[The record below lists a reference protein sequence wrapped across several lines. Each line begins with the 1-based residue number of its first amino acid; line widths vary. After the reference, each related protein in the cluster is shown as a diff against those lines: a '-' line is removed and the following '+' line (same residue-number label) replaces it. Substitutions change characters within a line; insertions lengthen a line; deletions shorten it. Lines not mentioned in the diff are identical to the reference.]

1 MLVNLVF
8 RLVPMVVTVPMITTA
23 ISAAIRPYS
32 IASHRAYP
40 SEVLPRC
47 VHSRAL
53 SVVLCHERQPLAD
66 RGFCSHDCS
75 TRGPVNK
82 RLNACCL
89 YVRFL
94 RVRCKA
100 DIRNQ
105 THRVAMMCCTRRTV
119 RRHVLFTISNYKK
132 TRSNAVAN
140 DMWGTAAGTGI
151 IRSFFGLRRPRGAV
165 VPFEA
170 PALNMA
176 RVCDDERDGLIAILR
191 DFANNGSAYIVPW
204 TSLPLM
210 MSMTERDKALHKAVE
225 ELKPST
231 PAEVRA
237 VVTSLALT
245 GALGPDART
254 RELALTQ
261 SDQSGLADLELIL
274 ILHLLDSCGADVPRL
289 LASEDRWRDK
299 YARSVV
305 TAAATA
311 IGVRRQEIHQRVAE
325 FGKLLQPI
333 GLTLTDAPIRPGWLR
348 VLHDEIKGFGH
359 NLLFAPERGSP
370 DCGGYLVAI
379 AESCQWHCAFV
390 RHRAGDDRLRSAGH
404 PRHDA
409 PLDNGTPCAPPHH
422 RPSVADLGRVAATDE
437 VDARRAARVKG
448 EQNRAAADV
457 AEHAAA
463 ASGS

>member
-1 MLVNLVF
+1 
-8 RLVPMVVTVPMITTA
+8 
-23 ISAAIRPYS
+23 
-32 IASHRAYP
+32 
-40 SEVLPRC
+40 
-47 VHSRAL
+47 
-53 SVVLCHERQPLAD
+53 
-66 RGFCSHDCS
+66 
-75 TRGPVNK
+75 
-82 RLNACCL
+82 
-89 YVRFL
+89 
-94 RVRCKA
+94 
-100 DIRNQ
+100 
-105 THRVAMMCCTRRTV
+105 MMCCTRRSV

-132 TRSNAVAN
+132 TGSNAAAN

-225 ELKPST
+225 ESKPST

-274 ILHLLDSCGADVPRL
+274 ILHLLDSCGADVSRL

-379 AESCQWHCAFV
+379 AESANGTARLSGTVLAMIDYAVLDIRGTMRRWTTELPV
-390 RHRAGDDRLRSAGH
+390 LRLTIDRLSQTLDEW
-404 PRHDA
+404 PPLMKLTHDA
-409 PLDNGTPCAPPHH
+409 LRGSKANRIAQLRMLLNMLPQLPDPEPAEKEAIQDGLAAPDSVSRALEVRLSSIWSMLRTAEPL
-422 RPSVADLGRVAATDE
+422 AT
-437 VDARRAARVKG
+437 
-448 EQNRAAADV
+448 
-457 AEHAAA
+457 
-463 ASGS
+463 

>member
-1 MLVNLVF
+1 
-8 RLVPMVVTVPMITTA
+8 
-23 ISAAIRPYS
+23 
-32 IASHRAYP
+32 
-40 SEVLPRC
+40 
-47 VHSRAL
+47 
-53 SVVLCHERQPLAD
+53 
-66 RGFCSHDCS
+66 
-75 TRGPVNK
+75 
-82 RLNACCL
+82 
-89 YVRFL
+89 
-94 RVRCKA
+94 
-100 DIRNQ
+100 
-105 THRVAMMCCTRRTV
+105 MMCCTRRSV

-132 TRSNAVAN
+132 TGSNAAAN

-225 ELKPST
+225 ESKPST

-245 GALGPDART
+245 GALGPDARA

-274 ILHLLDSCGADVPRL
+274 ILHLLDSCGADVSRL

-379 AESCQWHCAFV
+379 AESANGTARLSGTVLAMIDYAVLDIRGTMRRWTTELPV
-390 RHRAGDDRLRSAGH
+390 LRLTIDRLSQTLDEW
-404 PRHDA
+404 PPLMKLTHDA
-409 PLDNGTPCAPPHH
+409 LRGSKANRIAQLRMLLNMLPQLPDPEPAEKEAIQDGLAAPDSVSRALEVRLSSIWSMLRTAEPL
-422 RPSVADLGRVAATDE
+422 AT
-437 VDARRAARVKG
+437 
-448 EQNRAAADV
+448 
-457 AEHAAA
+457 
-463 ASGS
+463 